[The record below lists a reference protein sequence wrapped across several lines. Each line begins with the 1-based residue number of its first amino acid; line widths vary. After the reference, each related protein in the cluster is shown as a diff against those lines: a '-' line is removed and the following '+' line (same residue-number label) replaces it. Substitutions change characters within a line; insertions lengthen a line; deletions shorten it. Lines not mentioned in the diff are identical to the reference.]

1 MTPDQPAAHA
11 LIIEDEMIIALEV
24 EDLLRGLG
32 YRSFDIAATPRD
44 AIEQA
49 THHRPDLITADVRI
63 VDGTGI
69 EAVKAIT
76 AQLGEIPY
84 FYVTGN
90 VDMLKGEAAEV
101 VEKPIS
107 ARAFARAAAAA
118 VAAGRGGNA

>member
-1 MTPDQPAAHA
+1 MPDQTSPHA

-24 EDLLRGLG
+24 EDLLRELG
-32 YRSFDIAATPRD
+32 YRSFDVAASPAE

-49 THHRPDLITADVRI
+49 SRHRPDLITADVRI
-63 VDGTGI
+63 LDGTGI

-76 AQLGEIPY
+76 ERLGEIPY

-90 VDMLKGEAAEV
+90 VDMLRGETAGV

-107 ARAFARAAAAA
+107 PRAFARACAAA
-118 VAAGRGGNA
+118 VGARPAD